1 MDKIKFSS
9 LLNVIEKNQNIM
21 VYHFID
27 NIDTITIENGKIAK
41 YEFNSKQRI
50 YEIKTA
56 ECWNALIKLNE
67 IEDGYIK
74 RIIPC
79 EYDNKDILYIEL
91 E

>member
-1 MDKIKFSS
+1 MEKIKFSS
-9 LLNVIEKNQNIM
+9 LLNVTDKDQN
-21 VYHFID
+21 VALCHFID
-27 NIDTITIENGKIAK
+27 NINTITIENGKIAK
-41 YEFNSKQRI
+41 YEFKS
-50 YEIKTA
+50 IKTA

>member
-1 MDKIKFSS
+1 MEKIKLSS
-9 LLNVIEKNQNIM
+9 LLNVTDKNQNIALC
-21 VYHFID
+21 HFID

-41 YEFNSKQRI
+41 YEFKSKQRI